1 MMKKLILLI
10 SLPLLF
16 FACSTNQ
23 TTKNSIPNKEDNS
36 LKFEPNEEG
45 DYDIVV
51 FDPQYDVYLK
61 SIALPKESYSKQYYE
76 HMNRLY
82 VMIWNQRH
90 MQPLVYNPELYAV
103 SIDLDPS
110 VDYGYDFEYK
120 LFNFFRFIE
129 HKYRVRIR

>member
-1 MMKKLILLI
+1 MKKLILLI

-16 FACSTNQ
+16 LACSTNQ
-23 TTKNSIPNKEDNS
+23 TSQNTVPNKDENS
-36 LKFEPNEEG
+36 LKFEPNEDG

-61 SIALPKESYSKQYYE
+61 TVALPKEYYSKEYYE
-76 HMNRLY
+76 QKNRQY

-90 MQPLVYNPELYAV
+90 MQPFVYNPDLYAV

-110 VDYGYDFEYK
+110 VDYGYEFEYK

-129 HKYRVRIR
+129 NKYRVRIR